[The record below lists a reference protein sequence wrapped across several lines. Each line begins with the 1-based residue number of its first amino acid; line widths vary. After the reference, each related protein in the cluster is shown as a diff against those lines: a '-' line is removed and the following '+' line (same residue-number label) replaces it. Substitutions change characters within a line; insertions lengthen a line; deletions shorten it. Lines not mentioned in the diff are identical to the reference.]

1 MDLQVEGKVFMVAA
15 SSKGLGFGIARE
27 LAKNGATVCISSRTK
42 ADIEKAAEQLRNE
55 TGATIHASVFDAADP
70 DSIKIWVNEVK
81 TAFERIDGLAV
92 NAGGPPAGNFD
103 DFNDNDWHAAFN
115 LTLMSAVRLIRGVLP
130 EMRNGE
136 GGSILTVTS
145 MSVKEPINRLLL
157 SNVFRSGVT
166 SLVKSLSNEL
176 AKDNIRVNNLMP
188 GRMDTERL
196 RALAK
201 NNAALN
207 GISEEEMNQQMAS
220 VIPIGR
226 YGTIDEFGKA
236 GAFLLSP
243 AASYITGVSLAVDG
257 GIMKTVW

>member
-1 MDLQVEGKVFMVAA
+1 MNLQVEGKVFMVAA
-15 SSKGLGFGIARE
+15 SSKGLGFGIASE
-27 LAKNGATVCISSRTK
+27 LAKNNAIVCIASRTK
-42 ADIEKAAEQLRNE
+42 ADIEKAAEQLRKE
-55 TGATIHASVFDAADP
+55 TGATVHASVFDASEP
-70 DSIKIWVNEVK
+70 ESIISWVNEVK
-81 TAFERIDGLAV
+81 TAFGRIDGLVV
-92 NAGGPPAGNFD
+92 NAGGPPAGDFD
-103 DFNDNDWHAAFN
+103 DFDDSDWQAAFN

-130 EMRNGE
+130 AMREGE

-157 SNVFRSGVT
+157 SNVFRSGVA
-166 SLVKSLSNEL
+166 SLVKSLSTEL

-201 NNAALN
+201 NNATLS

-226 YGTIDEFGKA
+226 YGTVDEFGKA

>member
-1 MDLQVEGKVFMVAA
+1 MVAA

-27 LAKNGATVCISSRTK
+27 LAKNGAVVCIASRK
-42 ADIEKAAEQLRNE
+42 KDDIEKAAGTLRKE
-55 TGATIHASVFDAADP
+55 TGATIHSTVFDASNP
-70 DSIKIWVNEVK
+70 ESVKNWITEVQA
-81 TAFERIDGLAV
+81 AFERVDGLVV
-92 NAGGPPAGNFD
+92 NAGGPPPGNFD
-103 DFNDNDWHAAFN
+103 DFTDDDWQVAFN

-130 EMRNGE
+130 AMRNNG

-166 SLVKSLSNEL
+166 SLVKSLANEL

-188 GRMDTERL
+188 GRIDTDRV
-196 RALAK
+196 RALD
-201 NNAALN
+201 NN
-207 GISEEEMNQQMAS
+207 MAEKTGLP
-220 VIPIGR
+220 VATVKGNIEATIPLGR
-226 YGTIDEFGKA
+226 YGNIEEFGKA

>member
-1 MDLQVEGKVFMVAA
+1 MDLQIEGKVFMVAA

-27 LAKNGATVCISSRTK
+27 LAKNGAIVCISSRTK
-42 ADIEKAAEQLRNE
+42 SDIERAAEQLHNE
-55 TGATIHASVFDAADP
+55 TGATIHPSVFDAT
-70 DSIKIWVNEVK
+70 DSKSIDRWLDNVK
-81 TAFERIDGLAV
+81 SVFDRIDGLLI
-92 NAGGPPAGNFD
+92 NAGGPPPGNFD
-103 DFNDNDWHAAFN
+103 DFDDDAWHAAFN

-130 EMRNGE
+130 VMRNGG

-166 SLVKSLSNEL
+166 SLVKSLSTEL

-207 GISEEEMNQQMAS
+207 GISEAEMNRQMAS
-220 VIPIGR
+220 VIPLGR

-257 GIMKTVW
+257 GIIKTAW